1 MQYRL
6 AVIGMGNRA
15 GKYLQWVT
23 AHPETVRLAAVA
35 DPDPARLSA
44 AAAAYGLEESAC
56 YLSADELFSR
66 EREIDAVIIATPD
79 KTHYRYAMTA
89 ISLGWHVLLE
99 KPMAGSWEEC
109 QAIADAA
116 RKADVYVSVCFILR
130 LYPYWQQFH
139 ALMHEARFGKVL
151 SVHHEVNAGVDR
163 CVHTFVRGLWS
174 READST
180 PLILSKCCHDLDL
193 LTYLCGSEP
202 RKVAS
207 FGGLGWFRPE
217 NAPEGAAGRCVDCPL
232 EPACAFSAVDLYQRR
247 NKWNLYFDRKP
258 GESLASAVE
267 RELRE
272 GRYGRC
278 AYHCDNDVVDHQTVL
293 MEMEDGATV
302 SLRLNCLTREDNRVT
317 LVNAS
322 GGEIRGDGKRIR
334 VRYFDTG
341 EEKVFDYSADADQPL
356 HAGMDLEIVRDFFG
370 HIASGGRDSL
380 TAASRVLAGHRACFE
395 AEAFRNNTSRLIS
408 K

>member
-1 MQYRL
+1 MQYKL

-23 AHPETVRLAAVA
+23 AHPEEVRLVAVA
-35 DPDPARLSA
+35 DPDPSRLA
-44 AAAAYGLEESAC
+44 AAAEAYRLEDPAC
-56 YLSADELFSR
+56 YDSADRLFDAAPPV
-66 EREIDAVIIATPD
+66 DAVIIASPD
-79 KTHYRYAMTA
+79 KTHYRFAMRA

-109 QAIADAA
+109 QALVGAA
-116 RKADVYVSVCFILR
+116 QAADVHVSVCMVLR
-130 LYPYWQQFH
+130 LYPYWQKFH
-139 ALMHEARFGKVL
+139 ALLREARIGKVL
-151 SVHHEVNAGVDR
+151 SVHHEVNAGMDR
-163 CVHTFVRGLWS
+163 CVHTFVRGLWA
-174 READST
+174 RESDST
-180 PLILSKCCHDLDL
+180 PLLLSKCCHDLDL

-217 NAPEGAAGRCVDCPL
+217 NAPEGAARRCVDCPL
-232 EPACAFSAVDLYQRR
+232 EGGCAFSAVDVYRRR
-247 NKWNLYFDRKP
+247 NMWNLYFRRAP
-258 GESLASAVE
+258 GESLESAVE

-278 AYHCDNDVVDHQTVL
+278 AYFCDNDVVDHQTVL

-302 SLRLNCLTREDNRVT
+302 SLRLNCLTREDNRIT

-322 GGEIRGDGKRIR
+322 GGEIRGDGRMIR

-341 EEKVFDYSADADQPL
+341 EERLFDFSADAALPL
-356 HAGMDLEIVRDFFG
+356 HAGMDLELVRDFFA
-370 HIASGGRDSL
+370 HIASSRRDSL
-380 TAASRVLAGHRACFE
+380 TSAARVLAGHRACFE
-395 AEAFRNNTSRLIS
+395 AESFRR